1 MELRHKV
8 GTLEHQIVDL
18 KAQNAS
24 LNTENSMLR
33 QQMLFLEK
41 VLIEHQK
48 DRGKELDSFLM
59 FSPKMD

>member
-1 MELRHKV
+1 VELRQKV
-8 GTLEHQIVDL
+8 GNLEHDILEL
-18 KAQNAS
+18 KTQNAS
-24 LNTENSMLR
+24 LGTENSMLK

-59 FSPKMD
+59 FSPNMD